1 MVEFSDYIVFADE
14 SGTPVLE
21 SPDPT
26 FPVFVLNCVLV
37 SKEAYCQQ
45 IVPSL
50 QRLKFDSVG
59 HDQLILHERDIR
71 RQQKGFAFL
80 QVDAV
85 LRDAFIFRVN
95 DLVTQADV
103 TLVAAVINKVRLAQ
117 RYENP
122 WSPYQLALHFCMETL
137 LERLL
142 VLGQQ
147 GRKVHVVFESR
158 GRQEDRELE
167 LYFRLI
173 TGNQAHWGARAPDFS
188 RIEWEPIFTSK
199 ASNSSGLQL
208 ADLMAR
214 PIGLKVL
221 RPTQSNRAFD
231 ILKPKLR
238 DGGMKTFP

>member
-122 WSPYQLALHFCMETL
+122 WSPYQLALHFRRTGQP
-137 LERLL
+137 
-142 VLGQQ
+142 VLAARYEAVASDLGHIPLPALDNS
-147 GRKVHVVFESR
+147 RK
-158 GRQEDRELE
+158 
-167 LYFRLI
+167 
-173 TGNQAHWGARAPDFS
+173 
-188 RIEWEPIFTSK
+188 
-199 ASNSSGLQL
+199 
-208 ADLMAR
+208 
-214 PIGLKVL
+214 
-221 RPTQSNRAFD
+221 
-231 ILKPKLR
+231 
-238 DGGMKTFP
+238 